1 MYHLYIYF
9 FGKSFIYIWVVM
21 DSYTVIFIQYD
32 QVIACEQI
40 SIHQHHHHHHQV
52 FFFFDKSIII
62 KLIRKFWS
70 TLNTCVSSFSTCDAN
85 WFYNVIF
92 WTHFFEFRRLMIP
105 VGRSEMRKTRHIF
118 HLMNDSTKFYMH
130 IRTNFSYSFGT
141 NPKSNPTPKFVL
153 FLATCMVPKPKLRQK
168 LSSKI

>member
-1 MYHLYIYF
+1 MGCYGFLYC
-9 FGKSFIYIWVVM
+9 YIHSVRSSHCMWT
-21 DSYTVIFIQYD
+21 DFYSS
-32 QVIACEQI
+32 A
-40 SIHQHHHHHHQV
+40 SSSSSSS